1 MAKKVS
7 IKVIKLP
14 KPNAKLNMSIM
25 HPLNKDTLTKQVL
38 KAKVGN
44 YALGIRIQ
52 KNNRFIFKPLYVG
65 RSDTDLN
72 KEIQQQGL
80 TLKVDANRKPLHTHF
95 KYSYA
100 PDIMAAFLK
109 ECNNFQNLNLSK
121 STEIDFLKK
130 EISELKERF
139 DKEFEIIDR
148 KSTRLNSSHSIA
160 SRMPSSA

>member
-95 KYSYA
+95 KYSYV

-109 ECNNFQNLNLSK
+109 ECNNFHDFGGKDHLEHNDRHPARPSGYTKITLPCS
-121 STEIDFLKK
+121 EIGCKD
-130 EISELKERF
+130 
-139 DKEFEIIDR
+139 
-148 KSTRLNSSHSIA
+148 
-160 SRMPSSA
+160 